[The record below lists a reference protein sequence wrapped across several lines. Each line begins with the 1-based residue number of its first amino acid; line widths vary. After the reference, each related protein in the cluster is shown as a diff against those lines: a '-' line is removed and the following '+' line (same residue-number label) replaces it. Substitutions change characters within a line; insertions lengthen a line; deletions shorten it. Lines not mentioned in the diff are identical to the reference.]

1 MRTWLT
7 TFALLAGAAAMPA
20 TAASKRI
27 YIAPDDHTDYV
38 WSADE
43 AFYADY
49 FVRGLDAYLGQIDA
63 TAGNPSATQMR
74 WNADGT
80 HWLKAYEDAK
90 PGAPFDRLMGRVK
103 DGHIGVPMNGLVEVH
118 GGSPAEAVLRDLY
131 YAGRLERRYNFRFDL
146 AIAMENQ
153 TMAYGLGALWAGA
166 GAKYSWKGVCAC
178 GTRTTGSGDR
188 QYDAYWWVGADG
200 SRILVKWNSLQ
211 APLPGAIDPNGN
223 QGPGG
228 YAEARFARDA
238 VNFVDSA
245 PAFRARFPYD
255 TIGLVGAGWDDPDY
269 IIPLNDSRSFPA
281 IAASLTTP
289 TRDVIVSNVSDFFRD
304 FETRY
309 GATLPSQSVAFGN
322 EWEVSTAAYA
332 AKSARVKRAVEK
344 LRAAEAMATIVSLSN
359 PSFMTSRTAARDAA
373 FEAMGLYFE
382 HDVNGAGPCCS
393 NQQRLDYEERQAVRI
408 ESYVDTLHADALAAL
423 AQLIPTAAGTNRLFA
438 YNPLGWLRSDV
449 AEAAVPGTEPVYV
462 VDLTTNA
469 QVASETIGSGTARR
483 IRWNATNVPSFGYKV
498 YELRAGLG
506 TLRTSPPTFSGGV
519 LSSAKYR
526 ITLDT
531 DGSISSLIDRAS
543 ANRELV
549 RAVDGLTINDLNS
562 DDGVA
567 SGAGTVSLERTGPV
581 SATVRADIGGAVPR
595 TVRVTVFNAIPRI
608 EIEDVITAGFGD
620 AKTYDFALN
629 LDNPLVHHEE
639 VGAVIRARLAPDGEY
654 SPRAQNSLYQWL
666 TMNHFADMSAGD
678 NSYGVTISNGDAYY
692 MRLGHSGFGN
702 LDTTTPRIDVLAG
715 GRANGTDIALIADQ
729 GGDTRF
735 VNRFAL
741 RPHAAYSQV
750 NAMKTALE
758 HQNPLVVAA
767 VAGPAGATLP
777 ATSWQFLKI
786 GAPAQLVWA
795 LKPAEEGIAQGVIVR
810 VWNQLPTASNF
821 AASVGA
827 PYRIASTKRTSSIET
842 DLVAPVKPL
851 SVAGNQIATYR
862 LAVQ

>member
-1 MRTWLT
+1 MRKWRIGGLV
-7 TFALLAGAAAMPA
+7 LAVAAASA
-20 TAASKRI
+20 ADAASKRI

-90 PGAPFDRLMGRVK
+90 PGAPFDRLMARVK

-131 YAGRLERRYNFRFDL
+131 YAGRLERRYGFRFDL

-153 TMAYGLGALWAGA
+153 TMAYGLGSLWAGA

-211 APLPGAIDPNGN
+211 APQPGAVDAN

-228 YAEARFARDA
+228 YAEARFTRDA

-245 PAFRARFPYD
+245 LAFRARFPYD
-255 TIGLVGAGWDDPDY
+255 TVGLVGAGWDDPDY
-269 IIPLNDSRSFPA
+269 IVPLNDSRSFPA
-281 IAASLTTP
+281 IAAALTSP
-289 TRDVIVSNVSDFFRD
+289 ARDVIVSNVSDFFRD
-304 FETRY
+304 FEARY
-309 GATLPSQSVAFGN
+309 GATLPAQSVAFGN

-332 AKSARVKRAVEK
+332 AKSARVKRAVER
-344 LRAAEAMATIVSLSN
+344 LRAAESMATIVSLSD
-359 PSFMTSRTAARDAA
+359 PSFMASRTAARDAA

-393 NQQRLDYEERQAVRI
+393 NQDRLDYEERQAVRV
-408 ESYVDTLHADALAAL
+408 ESYVDALHADALAAL
-423 AQLIPTAAGTNRLFA
+423 AQLIPAAPGTTRLFA
-438 YNPLGWLRSDV
+438 YNPLGWVRNDV
-449 AEAAVPGTEPVYV
+449 AEAAVPGTDPVYV
-462 VDLTTNA
+462 VDLTTGA
-469 QVASETIGSGTARR
+469 QVASETIGSGAARR
-483 IRWNATNVPSFGYKV
+483 IRWNAVSVPSFGYKV
-498 YELRAGLG
+498 YELRAGVG
-506 TLRTSPPTFSGGV
+506 TVRVTPPNFTGGV

-526 ITLDT
+526 IRLDT
-531 DGSISSLIDRAS
+531 DGSISSLIDRGS
-543 ANRELV
+543 GDRELV
-549 RAVDGLTINDLNS
+549 RANDGLTLNDLNS

-567 SGAGTVSLERTGPV
+567 SGAGTVTLERTGPV

-595 TVRVTVFNAIPRI
+595 TVRVTVFNSIPRI
-608 EIEDVITAGFGD
+608 EIENVITAGFGD
-620 AKTYDFALN
+620 VKTYDFALN

-639 VGAVIRARLAPDGEY
+639 VGAVLRAKLAPDGDY

-666 TMNHFADMSAGD
+666 TMNHFADMSDGA
-678 NSYGVTISNGDAYY
+678 NSYGVTLSNADAYY
-692 MRLGHSGFGN
+692 MRLGHSDFHT
-702 LDTTTPRIDVLAG
+702 LDTATPRIDVLAG

-741 RPHAAYSQV
+741 RPHAAYNQLS
-750 NAMKTALE
+750 AMKFALE
-758 HQNPLVVAA
+758 HQNPLVVTG
-767 VAGPAGATLP
+767 VAGPAGAPLP
-777 ATSWQFLKI
+777 ATNWQFLKVSA
-786 GAPAQLVWA
+786 GAQLVWA
-795 LKPAEEGIAQGVIVR
+795 LKPAEEGIASGVIVR
-810 VWNQLPTASNF
+810 VWNQSAGATSF
-821 AASVGA
+821 VASVGA

-862 LAVQ
+862 LAVR